1 MSTLYEKILRTIQAH
16 HMFCAG
22 DRVAVAVSGGPDS
35 LALLHL
41 LQRLAPKFSL
51 RLQVAHFNHRLRGA
65 ESDGDEQFVRE
76 VAERVGLAFFRESAG
91 VRDIAKSK
99 RRNEEATARECRYRF
114 FKQLLDSRRTDKVAL
129 GHTANDQAETFL
141 MRLMRGAGTRG
152 LAGIH
157 PVMDGQFVR
166 PLLDATRGEIEQF
179 LRQENL
185 VWREDASNA
194 DVERTRNRIRHKL
207 LPELMKN
214 YNPEIVRQLAHTA
227 GQCRQDDAA
236 LTRMATAFS
245 NQWSQSIQTQPAVA
259 GQTASAEFHDAVAL
273 PLDKVAT
280 LDPALRSRLLRL
292 AFERVNGNL
301 LRIEECHVSAVER
314 LLDSGQSGDV
324 IDLPQRLRVERV
336 FEQVYFY
343 RQPADGSDFASYE
356 CELSV
361 PGEIVL
367 PHHGLVWRSRLLE
380 GAVWRHEKRKRTAAK
395 TEKDA
400 QGLRGSVQA
409 ALDFAKISLRL
420 GSSDSV
426 TLKVRSLQP
435 GDHYRPQGSSPPRRV
450 KVADLLSQR
459 HIAVSSRKQWP
470 LLVAGSEVVWVRGC
484 EESQE
489 VAATAESATILV
501 IDEVQERGEQH

>member
-51 RLQVAHFNHRLRGA
+51 RLQIAHFNHRLRGA
-65 ESDGDEQFVRE
+65 ESEGDEQFVRE
-76 VAERVGLAFFRESAG
+76 VAERLGLAFFRESAG

-152 LAGIH
+152 LAGIY
-157 PVMDGQFVR
+157 PVMGGQFVR

-194 DVERTRNRIRHKL
+194 DFERTRNRIRHKL

-236 LTRMATAFS
+236 LTQMAAAFS
-245 NQWSQSIQTQPAVA
+245 NQWSQLIQTPHR
-259 GQTASAEFHDAVAL
+259 QTTSAESHDAVAL

-343 RQPADGSDFASYE
+343 RQPADRSDFASYE

-380 GAVWRHEKRKRTAAK
+380 GTVWRLEKRKRTTGKA
-395 TEKDA
+395 EKDA

-409 ALDFAKISLRL
+409 ALDFSKISLRL

-426 TLKVRSLQP
+426 TLKVRNLQP
-435 GDHYRPQGSSPPRRV
+435 GDHYRPRGSRHPL

-501 IDEVQERGEQH
+501 IDEVQERGKQH